1 MCARSAWKAGLAG
14 LMATCL
20 VALAGGLAFASAAPG
35 HVPKHAGSPASIT
48 LHAVESAGGDIS
60 GRAATVTQTSSPDPA
75 GSSGAG
81 TKTGVTVPSVLLLG
95 SPQASAQLSLR
106 GTPAADHSV
115 TGGGSTSLFSFGF
128 TAQSHQDGKVGG
140 TVSGNAEFVFPAPF
154 SGHIHVE
161 VNCLQ
166 VVGNQAFVSG
176 VMTNSAFGLS
186 KGTEILFGVQDGDG
200 AAKSDLISNV
210 FFSPAPPL
218 TCLTFHA
225 PPQFAIQ
232 GNIEIH

>member
-1 MCARSAWKAGLAG
+1 MRARSAWKAGLVG

-35 HVPKHAGSPASIT
+35 HIPKHIGSPATIT
-48 LHAVESAGGDIS
+48 LHAVESAGDTFGL
-60 GRAATVTQTSSPDPA
+60 AATSTQTSGPHDA
-75 GSSGAG
+75 GSNAAG
-81 TKTGVTVPSVLLLG
+81 TRAGATVPSVLLLA
-95 SPQASAQLSLR
+95 SPQASAQLSLG
-106 GTPAADHSV
+106 GTPAADHSA
-115 TGGGSTSLFSFGF
+115 TGGGSTSLMSFGF

-186 KGTEILFGVQDGDG
+186 KGSEILFGVQDGDG
-200 AAKSDLISNV
+200 AAKADLISNV
-210 FFSPAPPL
+210 FFSSAPL
-218 TCLTFHA
+218 TCLTFH
-225 PPQFAIQ
+225 PTPFFAIQ
-232 GNIEIH
+232 GNTEIH